1 MLPPEA
7 QSYPGHTEA
16 PRRVAGVRRTVTML
30 AAAALLAAGGCSTRH
45 SGTFLGP
52 TGAPGAASSGVPS
65 GPPGGPG
72 ADSSADPCPAAQVEP
87 DPHRPKITLAFDL
100 AAGLSTVT
108 GTEHVEFTPDLPVR
122 EVVFRLTAN
131 TPSSAQVG
139 NRIRVTSATAAPG
152 GQAFTVDRGGA
163 GPGTQGGILVIPLE
177 REVPAGTAVTA
188 DVAFTLTLG
197 AGSFDRFGQQDGF
210 AWWGSGQP
218 LLAWERGVGWHRE
231 PMARFVAESATSE
244 AAAVDL
250 TVTAPSGLVLL
261 ASGSPDGAGTAA
273 GDGRTRW
280 HWVADRARDVAV
292 SAGPFKTAERTVDG
306 VRVIVG
312 TPANDDPAQLLAKH
326 VAAVRGL
333 EKLYGPFPFPVL
345 SVARLPISGGGIEYP
360 GSIMMLE
367 DSTLVAVHETAH
379 QYFYAMVGDSQWRD
393 PWLDE
398 AFATYSEVVVDGV
411 SGVGPGNVDTGS
423 KVGDSLGDFGD
434 DDGRYYATV
443 YERGSAA
450 LLAARKAVGP
460 AAFDRALRC
469 YVNKNAWRIARPADL
484 AAALDKLPKAVA
496 VLEKAGALP

>member
-1 MLPPEA
+1 
-7 QSYPGHTEA
+7 
-16 PRRVAGVRRTVTML
+16 VAGVRRTVTML

-52 TGAPGAASSGVPS
+52 TGGPS
-65 GPPGGPG
+65 GTPSGSAAPSGG
-72 ADSSADPCPAAQVEP
+72 ADSGGDPCPATRIEP
-87 DPHRPKITLAFDL
+87 DPRRPRITLAFDL
-100 AAGLSTVT
+100 ATGLTTVT

-131 TPSSAQVG
+131 TQSSSQVG
-139 NRIRVTSATAAPG
+139 NHIQVTSASAAPG
-152 GQAFTVDRGGA
+152 GQAFAVERGGA
-163 GPGTQGGILVIPLE
+163 GPDTQGGLLVIPLE
-177 REVPAGTAVTA
+177 REVPAGTTVTA
-188 DVAFTLTLG
+188 DLAFTLTLG
-197 AGSFDRFGQQDGF
+197 EGSFDRFGQQDGF

-218 LLAWERGVGWHRE
+218 LLAWERGVGWHKE
-231 PMARFVAESATSE
+231 PLARFVAESATSE

-250 TVTAPSGLVLL
+250 SVTAPSGLVLL
-261 ASGSPDGAGTAA
+261 ASGTPDGAGTAA

-292 SAGPFKTAERTVDG
+292 SAGPFKTAEQQVDG

-312 TPANDDPAQLLAKH
+312 TPGDEDPKQLLAKH
-326 VAAVRGL
+326 VAAITGL

-379 QYFYAMVGDSQWRD
+379 QYFYAMVGDSQSRD

-398 AFATYSEVVVDGV
+398 AFATYSESVVDGGGGAGGGGDIRT
-411 SGVGPGNVDTGS
+411 SA
-423 KVGDSLGDFGD
+423 KVGDSLADFGD
-434 DDGRYYATV
+434 DASSYYSTV
-443 YERGSAA
+443 YDKGSAA
-450 LLAARKAVGP
+450 LLAARRAAGP
-460 AAFDRALRC
+460 AAFDQALRC
-469 YVNKNAWRIARPADL
+469 YVNANAWRIARPADV
-484 AAALDKLPKAVA
+484 AAALDKLPRAVA